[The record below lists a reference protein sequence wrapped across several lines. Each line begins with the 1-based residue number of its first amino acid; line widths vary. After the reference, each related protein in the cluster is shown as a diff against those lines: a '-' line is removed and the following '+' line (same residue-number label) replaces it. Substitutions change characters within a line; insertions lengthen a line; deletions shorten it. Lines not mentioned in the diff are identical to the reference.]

1 MHITKCFSF
10 SFPPI
15 LTTNVGVLY
24 MFAAELLGLPLIPSF
39 SQASGEQMLHGVN
52 YASAAAGILDATGGN
67 FVCTMFFCIQCGTMF
82 CMHTLIYLFLDMYYW
97 IWCVCQLYYHL
108 FFFFFWERII
118 LPSWTSILY
127 FAQFLNHIIMPTYMW
142 YCHCTN
148 KCINFRSHGK
158 LTVPYYVYGSH

>member
-82 CMHTLIYLFLDMYYW
+82 CMHTLINLFIFGHVTTGFDVFVNYTT
-97 IWCVCQLYYHL
+97 IIFFFFFFEKELYYHL
-108 FFFFFWERII
+108 EPLCYTIHN
-118 LPSWTSILY
+118 S
-127 FAQFLNHIIMPTYMW
+127 
-142 YCHCTN
+142 
-148 KCINFRSHGK
+148 
-158 LTVPYYVYGSH
+158 

>member
-15 LTTNVGVLY
+15 LTTNVGVLH
-24 MFAAELLGLPLIPSF
+24 MFAAELLGLPLIPAF
-39 SQASGEQMLHGVN
+39 SQASGAQLLHGVN

-67 FVCTMFFCIQCGTMF
+67 FVCTMFFYIQCGTMF
-82 CMHTLIYLFLDMYYW
+82 CMHTLINLFLDMLLLDLM
-97 IWCVCQLYYHL
+97 CLS
-108 FFFFFWERII
+108 II

-127 FAQFLNHIIMPTYMW
+127 FSQFLNHIIVTTYMW

>member
-82 CMHTLIYLFLDMYYW
+82 CMHTLIYLFLDMLLLDLM
-97 IWCVCQLYYHL
+97 CLS
-108 FFFFFWERII
+108 II
-118 LPSWTSILY
+118 LPSFFLFFLRKNYTTILNLY
-127 FAQFLNHIIMPTYMW
+127 LILFTILE
-142 YCHCTN
+142 
-148 KCINFRSHGK
+148 
-158 LTVPYYVYGSH
+158 PYNNANLHVILPLH

>member
-24 MFAAELLGLPLIPSF
+24 MFAAELLGLPLIPAF
-39 SQASGEQMLHGVN
+39 SQASGAQLLHGVN

-67 FVCTMFFCIQCGTMF
+67 FVCTMFFYIQYGKMF
-82 CMHTLIYLFLDMYYW
+82 CMHTLINLFLDMLLLDLM
-97 IWCVCQLYYHL
+97 CLS
-108 FFFFFWERII
+108 II

-127 FAQFLNHIIMPTYMW
+127 FSQFLNHIIVTTYMW
-142 YCHCTN
+142 YCHCT
-148 KCINFRSHGK
+148 INALILEVMANSQCLIMYMVAIK
-158 LTVPYYVYGSH
+158 

>member
-82 CMHTLIYLFLDMYYW
+82 CMHTLIYLFLDMLLLDLMCLS
-97 IWCVCQLYYHL
+97 IILPSFFLFFFEKELYYHL
-108 FFFFFWERII
+108 EPLSYTFHN
-118 LPSWTSILY
+118 S
-127 FAQFLNHIIMPTYMW
+127 
-142 YCHCTN
+142 
-148 KCINFRSHGK
+148 
-158 LTVPYYVYGSH
+158 

>member
-82 CMHTLIYLFLDMYYW
+82 CMHTLIYLFLDMLLLDLMCLS
-97 IWCVCQLYYHL
+97 IILPS
-108 FFFFFWERII
+108 FFFFFLRKNYTTILNLYLILFTILEPYNNANLHVI
-118 LPSWTSILY
+118 LPL
-127 FAQFLNHIIMPTYMW
+127 H
-142 YCHCTN
+142 
-148 KCINFRSHGK
+148 
-158 LTVPYYVYGSH
+158 